1 MQPATAIPQI
11 ASTWRVRIYA
21 DGADVATV
29 AHLAAHPLVRGFTTN
44 PTLMRRAG
52 VTDYEVFARQMLAAV
67 PDRPVSFEVL
77 ADDSAAMERQA
88 RRIASWGAQVFVK
101 IPVTNTHGDSTDALI
116 RRLSLDGIQVN
127 VTAVLTVDQVR
138 TIATAIAGGAPAYVS
153 VFAGRVADTGRDPVP
168 LMTEALAVLRTS
180 PNAELLW
187 ASPREVRNIIQAD
200 AIGCPIIT
208 VTSDLLAKLPLL
220 GRDLQHYSRE
230 TVCMFYD
237 DARAA
242 GYDL

>member
-1 MQPATAIPQI
+1 MPSVTPVPEMAA
-11 ASTWRVRIYA
+11 AWRVRIYA
-21 DGADVATV
+21 DGADVAAV
-29 AHLAAHPLVRGFTTN
+29 ARLAAHPLVRGFTTN

-52 VTDYEVFARQMLAAV
+52 VTDYETFARQVLAAV

-77 ADDSAAMERQA
+77 ADDFAAMERQA
-88 RRIASWGAQVFVK
+88 RRIAAWGSQVFVK
-101 IPVTNTHGDSTDALI
+101 IPVTDTRGCGTEALI

-127 VTAVLTVDQVR
+127 VTAVLTVAQVH
-138 TIATAIAGGAPAYVS
+138 TIAAAIAGGAPAYVS

-168 LMTEALAVLRTS
+168 LMTEALAALAACA
-180 PNAELLW
+180 NAELLW
-187 ASPREVRNIIQAD
+187 ASPREVRNIVQAD

-220 GRDLQHYSRE
+220 GRDLEQYSRE
-230 TVCMFYD
+230 TVCMFYE

-242 GYDL
+242 GYEL